1 MNKETKQYMSQEDK
15 QMLIESLKMKWDY
28 VNRRYQEITHKNKV
42 DSEGLRR
49 KKETC
54 EKELAQIEKDLEK
67 LNKIHC
73 FIDYTN

>member
-1 MNKETKQYMSQEDK
+1 
-15 QMLIESLKMKWDY
+15 MLIEDTKRSPIKIRLIQKVLEESKSFTFLKIF
-28 VNRRYQEITHKNKV
+28 R
-42 DSEGLRR
+42 
-49 KKETC
+49 KETC